1 MNHSTLFKFTWIM
14 RCFLLSVFAL
24 FESINAFGATNEEI
38 TSVWKEFRTHHPYG
52 YQTVGL
58 KHLGDECVI
67 IISEPAESVTEIT
80 LNNIF
85 TKYKGTTQTQRFAF
99 GYDGWLADFVGCIK
113 FESDEAFY
121 QFTKELFTTLYG
133 TDYKASYTDL
143 DNQRSH
149 TYFSHKNLNY
159 SISAAEIEKWM
170 LIDGETF
177 INSKGD
183 KRNVSQLLS
192 SNLSNS
198 NDLWYSS
205 ERGFVVWCFDSK
217 KHLADE
223 SFKQNARRFALDTDL
238 IIGAIGRKGRNFVI
252 IARERNVSTEVL
264 PPLRLETIKLL
275 ATTKN
280 DNLAQSYERHH
291 VFAGK
296 THTQQDVAPI
306 YLSDELWHTEYGN
319 LLNLTDQMLKSWSEN
334 GRIEY
339 SKFYHPKPIDWAFN
353 NGAVRDLETDQLTY
367 NWNTAGAG
375 YVIQGDNDFDIYA
388 VNRTGSLPVS
398 YIPGGMEG
406 KVDETVNDAEELA
419 YDFFSELSSPELVR
433 VVQYSSLYQIFRY
446 YSNSSDESIMSSNL
460 ITDDFLKAHN
470 ISPQLADAV
479 RARSLALENLSKS
492 NYAAPNYSSLEPYIE
507 SLLKIA
513 ASRDGSENVIERA
526 IERYYK
532 KTVEN
537 NPYVRLNEI
546 SSSENGNEIIAF
558 LKEKLGDQYIDSLRR
573 NPMSR
578 ENAEKEF
585 YEYLNPNLQQVS
597 AYIKNY
603 TQKVGTFPYSKAA
616 HYIINPRQ
624 LELDVK
630 EIYNRETSGVREYS
644 ARVKAYNEKV
654 DKYNESVKAGNATL
668 FDSYSLNAERLSIE
682 LLEKT
687 IKKQQEAKEQ
697 EVMNLL
703 YLSVDDQL
711 SKSLAALNWLLT
723 DPGEYTEPLGGFF
736 SGLFTSNHNTWIKS
750 PSLASSFN
758 GTGYGGHNL
767 DAHVTPIRFA
777 NNLRAGK
784 CRISMV
790 DGQRVVAVSKA
801 DRSRVTPA
809 VLRQIERRIST
820 NQEISL
826 PDAPIERTKNVLF
839 EEMNATCQER
849 GFSSQFEIAEV
860 SPSKTVQ
867 IKELDCGTL
876 DELYSSISDAVANN
890 EPLPVK
896 EIRYKGMS
904 AREVQVQVDNL
915 RECILE
921 RTIDNEAVLADFD
934 VNEIEATVKENG
946 MVVITLP
953 QKVSSIPRNTYKAG
967 MMEFQIPANAE
978 EVFKSVIKKVS
989 DMPKEKINNHFKM
1002 MRQIKLELQ
1011 KHPEIRYEDVK
1022 DEYIRLYG
1030 FILLENSDES
1040 FKNMAA

>member
-1 MNHSTLFKFTWIM
+1 M

-24 FESINAFGATNEEI
+24 FVETYAFSATNDEI
-38 TSVWKEFRTHHPYG
+38 TSIWKEFRNQHPYG

-67 IISEPAESVTEIT
+67 IISEPAENVSEVS
-80 LNNIF
+80 LKNIF
-85 TKYKGTTQTQRFAF
+85 SKYNGTTQTQRFAF
-99 GYDGWLADFVGCIK
+99 GYDGWLADFIGCLK
-113 FESDEAFY
+113 FESEETFN

-143 DNQRSH
+143 DNQHSH

-159 SISAAEIEKWM
+159 SISATEIEKWM
-170 LIDGETF
+170 LIELETF
-177 INSKGD
+177 TNSKGD
-183 KRNVSQLLS
+183 KKDVAQILS

-205 ERGFVVWCFDSK
+205 DRGFVIWCFDSK
-217 KHLADE
+217 RQLTDEVFKH
-223 SFKQNARRFALDTDL
+223 NARKFALDTDL
-238 IIGAIGRKGRNFVI
+238 IIGAIGRKGKNFVV
-252 IARERNVSTEVL
+252 IARERNVSTEIL
-264 PPLRLETIKLL
+264 PPLRLETIQLL

-296 THTQQDVAPI
+296 THTQQDIAPI

-339 SKFYHPKPIDWAFN
+339 SKFDHPKPIDWAFN

-419 YDFFSELSSPELVR
+419 YDFFSELSNPELVR

-446 YSNSSDESIMSSNL
+446 YSDRSDEAKTISNL
-460 ITDDFLKAHN
+460 DTDDFLKAHN
-470 ISPQLADAV
+470 TSPQLADAI
-479 RARSLALENLSKS
+479 RARTLAMENISKS
-492 NYAAPNYSSLEPYIE
+492 NNAVPNYSCLEPYIE

-513 ASRDGSENVIERA
+513 TSRNGSEDIINKA
-526 IERYYK
+526 IERYYRK
-532 KTVEN
+532 SVEK
-537 NPYVRLNEI
+537 NPYVRLKEI
-546 SSSENGNEIIAF
+546 SLSENGNEIIEF
-558 LKEKLGDQYIDSLRR
+558 LKEKLGGQYVDSLRN

-597 AYIKNY
+597 AYINNY
-603 TQKVGTFPYSKAA
+603 TKKVGSFPYSRAA
-616 HYIINPRQ
+616 HYLINPRK

-630 EIYNRETSGVREYS
+630 EIYNRESSDLKDYS

-654 DKYNESVKAGNATL
+654 EKFNALVKAGKATISDRFPL
-668 FDSYSLNAERLSIE
+668 D
-682 LLEKT
+682 LEKQQ
-687 IKKQQEAKEQ
+687 IEKLEKKIQQFNKEKEK
-697 EVMNLL
+697 EVINLL
-703 YLSVDDQL
+703 ALSVDDKL

-723 DPGEYTEPLGGFF
+723 DPGDYTEPLGAFF
-736 SGLFTSNHNTWIKS
+736 SGLFTANHKTWIKS
-750 PSLASSFN
+750 PSLACSFN

-777 NNLRAGK
+777 NNLRAGR
-784 CRISMV
+784 CRVSFV
-790 DGQRVVAVSKA
+790 NGQRIVAVSKA

-809 VLRQIERRIST
+809 VLRHIERRIPT

-826 PDAPIERTKNVLF
+826 PDAPIERSKSVLF
-839 EEMNATCQER
+839 EEMNAICKER
-849 GFSSQFEIAEV
+849 GFSPQFEIAEV
-860 SPSKTVQ
+860 SPSRTVQ
-867 IKELDCGTL
+867 INELDCGTL
-876 DELYSSISDAVANN
+876 DELYLSIGDALAKN

-904 AREVQVQVDNL
+904 AREVQVQVDDL

-921 RTIDNEAVLADFD
+921 RTIDNEAVLSDFD
-934 VNEIEATVKENG
+934 VNEIEVTVKDNG
-946 MVVITLP
+946 LVVITLP
-953 QKVSSIPRNTYKAG
+953 QKASSIPENTYKAG
-967 MMEFQIPANAE
+967 MMEFQVPANAE
-978 EVFKSVIKKVS
+978 DVFKSVIKKVS
-989 DMPKEKINNHFKM
+989 DMPEEKINNHFKM

-1011 KHPEIRYEDVK
+1011 KHPEIRFEDVK

-1030 FILLENSDES
+1030 FIFIENRNEYI
-1040 FKNMAA
+1040 KNMVA

>member
-1 MNHSTLFKFTWIM
+1 MNKRTLFKFTWIM

-24 FESINAFGATNEEI
+24 FEAVYAFGATNDEI
-38 TSVWKEFRTHHPYG
+38 TSVWKEFRAQHPYG

-80 LNNIF
+80 LKKIF
-85 TKYKGTTQTQRFAF
+85 AKYNGTTQTHRFAF
-99 GYDGWLADFVGCIK
+99 GYDGWLADFIGCIK
-113 FESDEAFY
+113 FESEEAFN

-143 DNQRSH
+143 DNQKSH

-170 LIDGETF
+170 LIDGEIF
-177 INSKGD
+177 ANSKGD
-183 KRNVSQLLS
+183 KRNVIQLLS

-205 ERGFVVWCFDSK
+205 ERGFVIWCFDSN
-217 KHLADE
+217 
-223 SFKQNARRFALDTDL
+223 KQLTDGAFMHNARKFALDTDL
-238 IIGAIGRKGRNFVI
+238 IIGAIGRKGKNFVI
-252 IARERNVSTEVL
+252 IARERNVSTGIL

-275 ATTKN
+275 ASTKN

-339 SKFYHPKPIDWAFN
+339 TKFDHPKPIDWAFN
-353 NGAVRDLETDQLTY
+353 SGAVRDLETDQLTY

-446 YSNSSDESIMSSNL
+446 YSNSSDEFITGSNL
-460 ITDDFLKAHN
+460 ITDDFLKGHN

-479 RARSLALENLSKS
+479 RARSLAMENLAKS
-492 NYAAPNYSSLEPYIE
+492 NNAVPNYSCLEPYIE
-507 SLLKIA
+507 SLLRIA
-513 ASRDGSENVIERA
+513 TSRDGSEDVINRA

-532 KTVEN
+532 KSVEN

-558 LKEKLGDQYIDSLRR
+558 LKEKLGDQYVDSLRN

-597 AYIKNY
+597 AYINNY
-603 TQKVGTFPYSKAA
+603 TKKVGSFPYSKAA

-624 LELDVK
+624 LEIDVK
-630 EIYNRETSGVREYS
+630 EIYNRESSGVKEYS
-644 ARVKAYNEKV
+644 ARVKAYNEQV
-654 DKYNESVKAGNATL
+654 DKYNESVKAGNATI
-668 FDSYSLNAERLSIE
+668 FDSYSLTAERLSIE
-682 LLEKT
+682 QLEKT

-697 EVMNLL
+697 EIINLL
-703 YLSVDDQL
+703 YLSVDDKL

-736 SGLFTSNHNTWIKS
+736 SRLFTTNHNTWIKS
-750 PSLASSFN
+750 PSLACSFN

-784 CRISMV
+784 CRVSMV

-820 NQEISL
+820 SQEISL
-826 PDAPIERTKNVLF
+826 PDAPIERPKSILF
-839 EEMNATCQER
+839 EEMNASCQER
-849 GFSSQFEIAEV
+849 GLSSQFEIAEV

-867 IKELDCGTL
+867 INGCDCATL

-890 EPLPVK
+890 GPLPVK
-896 EIRYKGMS
+896 EIRYKGLS
-904 AREVQVQVDNL
+904 AREVQVQIDNL

-921 RTIDNEAVLADFD
+921 RTIDNEAVLTDFD
-934 VNEIEATVKENG
+934 INEIEATIKDNG
-946 MVVITLP
+946 LVVITLP
-953 QKVSSIPRNTYKAG
+953 QKASSIPRNTYKSG
-967 MMEFQIPANAE
+967 MMEFQVPANAE

-989 DMPKEKINNHFKM
+989 DMPEEKINNHFKM

-1011 KHPEIRYEDVK
+1011 KHPEIRFEDVK

-1030 FILLENSDES
+1030 FILLENRNEYY
-1040 FKNMAA
+1040 KNMVA

>member
-1 MNHSTLFKFTWIM
+1 M

-24 FESINAFGATNEEI
+24 FETIYAFGATNDEI
-38 TSVWKEFRTHHPYG
+38 TSVWKEFRTQHPYG

-58 KHLGDECVI
+58 KHLGNECVI
-67 IISEPAESVTEIT
+67 IISEPAESITEIT
-80 LNNIF
+80 LENIF
-85 TKYKGTTQTQRFAF
+85 AKYNGTTQIQRFAF
-99 GYDGWLADFVGCIK
+99 GYDGWFADFIGCIK
-113 FESDEAFY
+113 FESEETFN
-121 QFTKELFTTLYG
+121 QFTKEIFTTLYG
-133 TDYKASYTDL
+133 TDYKACYTDL
-143 DNQRSH
+143 DNQRAH
-149 TYFSHKNLNY
+149 TFFSHKNLNH

-170 LIDGETF
+170 LTDGEIFT
-177 INSKGD
+177 NSKGD
-183 KRNVSQLLS
+183 KRNVTQLLS

-205 ERGFVVWCFDSK
+205 ERGFVIWRFDSNK
-217 KHLADE
+217 QLTDE
-223 SFKQNARRFALDTDL
+223 SFMHNARKFALDTDL
-238 IIGAIGRKGRNFVI
+238 VIGAIGRKGKNFLV
-252 IARERNVSTEVL
+252 IARERNVSTEIL

-280 DNLAQSYERHH
+280 DNLAQSYERYH

-339 SKFYHPKPIDWAFN
+339 ANFNYPKPIDWAFN

-375 YVIQGDNDFDIYA
+375 YVIQGDNGFDIYA

-398 YIPGGMEG
+398 YIPGGW
-406 KVDETVNDAEELA
+406 KVDETVYDAEELA

-446 YSNSSDESIMSSNL
+446 YNNSSDESITGNNL
-460 ITDDFLKAHN
+460 ITDNAKAK
-470 ISPQLADAV
+470 
-479 RARSLALENLSKS
+479 SLAIENLYRS
-492 NYAAPNYSSLEPYIE
+492 NIIVPDYSCLEPYIE
-507 SLLKIA
+507 HLLKIA
-513 ASRDGSENVIERA
+513 TSSVGSEDIINKA

-532 KTVEN
+532 RFTEN
-537 NPYVRLNEI
+537 SSYARLNEI
-546 SSSENGNEIIAF
+546 SSSENGNEIIEF
-558 LKEKLGDQYIDSLRR
+558 LKEKLGEQYVDSLRN
-573 NPMSR
+573 NPMTR
-578 ENAEKEF
+578 EDAEKEF

-597 AYIKNY
+597 TYINNY
-603 TQKVGTFPYSKAA
+603 TKKVGSFPYSKASQ
-616 HYIINPRQ
+616 YIINPRKRN
-624 LELDVK
+624 LDIK
-630 EIYNRETSGVREYS
+630 EIYNRESPLIKEYTARE
-644 ARVKAYNEKV
+644 KAYYEKV
-654 DKYNESVKAGNATL
+654 DKFYALVKAGKATVSDL
-668 FDSYSLNAERLSIE
+668 IPLNMEELQIE
-682 LLEKT
+682 KLKNQIKEFNKEKG
-687 IKKQQEAKEQ
+687 KEIF
-697 EVMNLL
+697 NLL
-703 YLSVDDQL
+703 TLSVDVQL
-711 SKSLAALNWLLT
+711 SMSLAALNWLLT
-723 DPGEYTEPLGGFF
+723 DPGEYTDPLGGFF
-736 SGLFTSNHNTWIKS
+736 SGLFTANHNTWIKS
-750 PSLASSFN
+750 PSLACSFN
-758 GTGYGGHNL
+758 GTGYGGHSL
-767 DAHVTPIRFA
+767 DAHVTPIRLA
-777 NNLRAGK
+777 NTLRAGR

-809 VLRQIERRIST
+809 VLRQIERCIST
-820 NQEISL
+820 SQEISL
-826 PDAPIERTKNVLF
+826 PDAPIERPKSVLF
-839 EEMNATCQER
+839 EEMNTSCQER

-921 RTIDNEAVLADFD
+921 RTIDNEAVLTDFD
-934 VNEIEATVKENG
+934 VNEIEATVKDNG
-946 MVVITLP
+946 LVVITLP
-953 QKVSSIPRNTYKAG
+953 QKASSIPRNTYKSG
-967 MMEFQIPANAE
+967 MMEFQIPADAE
-978 EVFKSVIKKVS
+978 EVFKSVIQKVS

-1011 KHPEIRYEDVK
+1011 KHPEIRFEDVK

-1030 FILLENSDES
+1030 FILLEDSNEYC
-1040 FKNMAA
+1040 NNLVA